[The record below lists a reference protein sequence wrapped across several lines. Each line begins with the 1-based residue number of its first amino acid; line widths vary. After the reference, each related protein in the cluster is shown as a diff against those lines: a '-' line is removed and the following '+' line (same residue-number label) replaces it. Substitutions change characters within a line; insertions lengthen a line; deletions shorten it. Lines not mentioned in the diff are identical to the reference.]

1 MIRFIRADDLNLYP
15 QLRDSMFRDR
25 ADQFKTRLGWAVSVD
40 GAGFEMDDYDQ
51 LNPLYV
57 ICQGADG
64 GHLGSMRFLPMTGP
78 TMIEDHFSHLLNGQ
92 QIASPRIWECTR
104 FCLGRKA
111 GSHVAGRLMSAGGE
125 ILNGF
130 GLDAFAGVFDE
141 RMIRIYKRIGAAPEI
156 LGSDGVG
163 RDKISLGLWRFTPA
177 ARSRVARRSG
187 LSEQIIRHWFQ
198 SCFGR
203 HSVNPFTRA
212 AQ

>member
-1 MIRFIRADDLNLYP
+1 MIRFIRADDLHLYP

-40 GAGFEMDDYDQ
+40 GAGYEMDSYDQ

-78 TMIEDHFSHLLNGQ
+78 TMIEEHFSHLLNGQ

-104 FCLGRKA
+104 FCLGRNA
-111 GSHVAGRLMSAGGE
+111 GPHVAGRLMSAGGE
-125 ILNGF
+125 ILHGF

-141 RMIRIYKRIGAAPEI
+141 RMIRIYKRIGAAPDI
-156 LGSDGVG
+156 LGSDGQG

-198 SCFGR
+198 SCFGQ
-203 HSVNPFTRA
+203 HSVNPFIQT

>member
-1 MIRFIRADDLNLYP
+1 MIRFIRANDLHLYP

-40 GAGFEMDDYDQ
+40 GAGYEMDEYDR

-92 QIASPRIWECTR
+92 QIGSDRIWECTR

-111 GSHVAGRLMSAGGE
+111 GPHVAGRLMSAGGE

-141 RMIRIYKRIGAAPEI
+141 RMIRIYKRIGAAPKI
-156 LGSDGVG
+156 LGSDGQG

-198 SCFGR
+198 SCFGLQ
-203 HSVNPFTRA
+203 SANPFTRA